1 MEEADKVWQREY
13 LAKALLQMKET
24 EFVKLRFVDGS
35 YRPYEYERWINAV
48 TRTMTALHPEMGHYW
63 KRVVSSAETVYNQYL
78 SDVSVTRVSLKPVD
92 ILSRTPIE
100 KRIEHKM
107 RTVLMSA
114 VLASVNH
121 QCNFTEDLTCARI
134 LYRTMVLAG
143 PASREDR
150 KQMHDLLTQPKVI
163 EISKLHDHLVMWKFA
178 SERLTKYGFQK
189 PRASMLF
196 DTLKMSCE
204 KLTEKDG
211 EFKFQLQSFIKE
223 HSSVN
228 GLVDMDTVK
237 SLYDMILH
245 HARLYLTVKAE
256 ANRATTEKPN
266 TEGCLSEI

>member
-1 MEEADKVWQREY
+1 MLFLEGSIPLHDSSRRVPSGQPAGNSGARGLTFGSTLDEGPSPLFVEENETIWQQNY

-24 EFVKLRFVDGS
+24 EFVKLRFVEGS
-35 YRPYEYERWINAV
+35 YRPYEYERWIRAI
-48 TRTMTALHPEMGHYW
+48 TRTLTALHPEMGQYW
-63 KRVVSSAETVYNQYL
+63 RRVVSSAESVYNRYL
-78 SDVSVTRVSLKPVD
+78 NDVSVTRVSLKPVE

-114 VLASVNH
+114 VPASVNH
-121 QCNFTEDLTCARI
+121 QCNFTDDLACAQI
-134 LYRTMVLAG
+134 LYRTIVLAG

-189 PRASMLF
+189 PEATMLF

-211 EFKFQLQSFIKE
+211 
-223 HSSVN
+223 
-228 GLVDMDTVK
+228 
-237 SLYDMILH
+237 
-245 HARLYLTVKAE
+245 
-256 ANRATTEKPN
+256 
-266 TEGCLSEI
+266 